1 MAKTKYLIRFFL
13 FTKNYSLKTEIVH
26 FLATVQ
32 LEFDDFDHFMTTKTH
47 AWQQLE
53 TQNPEFKK
61 QSYLFRSSKTIIIK
75 LRNNHT

>member
-32 LEFDDFDHFMTTKTH
+32 LEFDDFDHFMRTKTH
-47 AWQQLE
+47 A
-53 TQNPEFKK
+53 
-61 QSYLFRSSKTIIIK
+61 
-75 LRNNHT
+75 